1 MKTNTYFDIL
11 PGKSDHT
18 DTDKWLP
25 LIMHLYDTAGIMNCL
40 ARDWL
45 PESVR
50 RRIEDSIYNGSSLD
64 RLIQFIALVHDIGK
78 VTPVFC
84 ERICESLPTVRD
96 VLVNCGLLPSEGSQ
110 FLDPKLSPHSTAGE
124 AVLIKYGVPNGIAA
138 IIGAHHGKPRDN
150 DSDFNRELE
159 IRAANY
165 YGSDGASSSQG
176 RLWEEMRAEW
186 FKLSLELS
194 GYESPDE
201 IPPLDE
207 ATQFV
212 LSGLLIV
219 ADWIASNPEYFPLIP
234 LSEGYRDE
242 YYPER
247 VNSAWQKL
255 NLPRPWESGRYA
267 IDDEAFGELFGFAP
281 NCVQQAIIEVMSTS
295 VSPGICVIEA
305 PMGCGKTE
313 AALAA
318 ADIIAAKHECG
329 GLFFGLPTQATAN
342 GIFPRLLQWAKRES
356 GETAHSIRL
365 AHGMAE
371 LNDDYRALFSGRA
384 EVDEDDNDG
393 NVRYGDVRVHSWFS
407 GRKQAL
413 LADFVIGTVDQLLM
427 VGLKQKHLM
436 LRHLGVA
443 GKVVIID
450 ECHAYDAYMNKYLD
464 RVLNWLGVYGTP
476 VILLSATLPKK
487 RRSELIDAYHGK
499 PRKRIGGTDAHE
511 AWRESV
517 GYPLVTWTDGDRIEQ
532 LSCESGARGYTVR
545 FERLE
550 DERLC
555 EYIGERLC
563 DGGSAGI
570 IVNTVKRAQKLAETI
585 RECMPEYDVI
595 LIHSSFTAPDRAQK
609 EEIIRRRLGKRSTPD
624 ERNRLI
630 VVGTQVLEQSLD
642 IDFDIMV
649 TDLCPMDLLLQ
660 RVGRLHRHERMRSDK
675 LQAAVCAVLGSDEL
689 DEGSRAVYHD
699 WALLRTRAL
708 LPDTAVIPDD
718 IPKLV
723 QAAYEDISAVERGD
737 AELTKAHD
745 EMVFDTAEKE
755 TRAKTFMLKPTKRVN
770 GKSYSS
776 DTIVNLLN
784 TDATD
789 DEQRGEAMVRDIKPT
804 IQVLAMML
812 CGDGRI
818 GFLSDDE
825 NAQSDANVRS
835 NVNTLSAD
843 HAPSD
848 EDARRV
854 AIQKLTLPYVLSQDY
869 NYNDTVDELEQL
881 NADILPEWQKSGW
894 LKGELILLFDG
905 NRKCEL
911 GGYELSYSR
920 ELGLTYTKQG
930 GTDNG

>member
-11 PGKSDHT
+11 PGKSDRT
-18 DTDKWLP
+18 DADKWLP

-45 PESVR
+45 PESIR
-50 RRIEDSIYNGSSLD
+50 ERIEGSINNGSSFEQ
-64 RLIQFIALVHDIGK
+64 LIQFIALVHDIGK
-78 VTPVFC
+78 ATPVFC

-96 VLVNCGLLPSEGSQ
+96 VLVEYGLLQSEGSQ

-138 IIGAHHGKPRDN
+138 IVGAHHGKPRDR
-150 DSDFNRELE
+150 DDKFKKELS
-159 IRAANY
+159 IHSANY
-165 YGSDGASSSQG
+165 YGSNGENSSLG
-176 RLWEEMRAEW
+176 RLWEETRAEW

-212 LSGLLIV
+212 LSGLLIM

-234 LSEGYRDE
+234 LAEGYRDE

-247 VNSAWQKL
+247 VTSAWHKL
-255 NLPRPWESGRYA
+255 NLPPPWESGRYS
-267 IDDEAFGELFGFAP
+267 IDDEAFAGLFGFVP
-281 NCVQQAIIEVMSTS
+281 NRVQQAIIEAMSAAN
-295 VSPGICVIEA
+295 SPGICIIEA

-342 GIFPRLLQWAKRES
+342 GIFPRLVEWAKCES
-356 GETAHSIRL
+356 EETAHSIRL

-371 LNDDYRALFSGRA
+371 LNEDYRALFCGRA
-384 EVDEDDNDG
+384 EIDEDDIDG
-393 NVRYGDVRVHSWFS
+393 NGRYGDVRVHSWFS

-436 LRHLGVA
+436 LRHLGIA

-476 VILLSATLPKK
+476 VILLSATLPKC
-487 RRSELIDAYHGK
+487 RRGELIDAYHGK

-545 FERLE
+545 FERLA

-555 EYIGERLC
+555 GYIGEQLS

-585 RECMPEYDVI
+585 RKCLPDYDVI

-630 VVGTQVLEQSLD
+630 IIGTQVLEQSLD

-660 RVGRLHRHERMRSDK
+660 RVGRLHRHERVRPDK
-675 LQAAVCAVLGSDEL
+675 LQAAVCAVLGAHEL

-699 WALLRTRAL
+699 WALLRTRSL
-708 LPDTAVIPDD
+708 LPDSAVIPDD

-723 QAAYEDISAVERGD
+723 QTAYEDISAVERGD
-737 AELTKAHD
+737 AELLVAYE
-745 EMVFDTAEKE
+745 EMEFDTAQKE
-755 TRAKTFMLKPTKRVN
+755 TRAKSFMLKPTKRVK

-776 DTIVNLLN
+776 GTIVNLLS
-784 TDATD
+784 TDATAG
-789 DEQRGEAMVRDIKPT
+789 EQRGEAMVRDIKPT

-825 NAQSDANVRS
+825 NMRSDK
-835 NVNTLSAD
+835 NTLSAD
-843 HAPSD
+843 HTPSD
-848 EDARRV
+848 EEARRV

-881 NADILPEWQKSGW
+881 NANILPEWQKSGW

-920 ELGLTYTKQG
+920 ELGLTYIKQG